1 MEETKDLTISQSQK
15 GINIFGS
22 IEGFEAGQRI
32 AKVFASSS
40 FVPDVYKGNIGNC
53 MIGLNMAIRMNADP
67 LMVLQNLVVVHGTPT
82 FEAKFAIACFNAT
95 GRYSTLSYAEVGE
108 RGKDTWGMYA
118 YAIELKTGEV
128 KKGPVVTIQM
138 AKDEGWYSRNP
149 KWKSIPELML
159 RYRSASWFIRTTDS
173 GIMMGF
179 QTRDEVEDTDWE
191 EIHATNASVEQLTAE
206 EKLAQAQQQEE
217 QQANSQSLDMNNGE
231 KKEENKAADNQPSDT
246 QKVADTAKMRLKPSV
261 RLSRWVSKKC
271 LICLSSGRT
280 TDRRGRNLSP
290 IYNKV

>member
-1 MEETKDLTISQSQK
+1 MEETKDLTVSQSQK

-67 LMVLQNLVVVHGTPT
+67 LMVLQNLVVVHGAPT

-179 QTRDEVEDTDWE
+179 QTRDEAEDADYE
-191 EIHATNASVEQLTAE
+191 EILATNTSIEQLSAE
-206 EKLAQAQQQEE
+206 EKLAIAQQQEE

-231 KKEENKAADNQPSDT
+231 KKEENKATDNQPSDT
-246 QKVADTAKMRLKPSV
+246 KKAADTAENAAQTKRKAQPMGKQEMPDMF
-261 RLSRWVSKKC
+261 KQQ
-271 LICLSSGRT
+271 
-280 TDRRGRNLSP
+280 
-290 IYNKV
+290 

>member
-1 MEETKDLTISQSQK
+1 MEETKDLTVSKSQK

-95 GRYSTLSYAEVGE
+95 GKYSTLSYAEVGE

-128 KKGPVVTIQM
+128 KKGPIVTIQM

-179 QTRDEVEDTDWE
+179 LTRDEAEDAYYE
-191 EIHATNASVEQLTAE
+191 EIPATNASIEQLSAE

-246 QKVADTAKMRLKPSV
+246 QKAADTAENAAQTKRKAQPMGKQEMPDMF
-261 RLSRWVSKKC
+261 KQQ
-271 LICLSSGRT
+271 
-280 TDRRGRNLSP
+280 
-290 IYNKV
+290 

>member
-1 MEETKDLTISQSQK
+1 MEETKDLTVSQSQK

-95 GRYSTLSYAEVGE
+95 GKYSTLSYAEVGE

-179 QTRDEVEDTDWE
+179 QTRDEVEDADWE

-231 KKEENKAADNQPSDT
+231 KKEENNAADNQPSDT
-246 QKVADTAKMRLKPSV
+246 QKVADTAKNAAQTKRKAQPMGKQEMPDMF
-261 RLSRWVSKKC
+261 KQQ
-271 LICLSSGRT
+271 
-280 TDRRGRNLSP
+280 
-290 IYNKV
+290 

>member
-246 QKVADTAKMRLKPSV
+246 QKVADTAKNAAQTKRKAQPMGKQEMPDMFKQR
-261 RLSRWVSKKC
+261 
-271 LICLSSGRT
+271 
-280 TDRRGRNLSP
+280 
-290 IYNKV
+290 

>member
-1 MEETKDLTISQSQK
+1 MEETKDLTVSQSQK

-95 GRYSTLSYAEVGE
+95 GKYSTLSYAEVGE

-128 KKGPVVTIQM
+128 KKGPIVTIQM

-179 QTRDEVEDTDWE
+179 QTKDEAEDADYE
-191 EIHATNASVEQLTAE
+191 EIPATNASIEQLSAE

-246 QKVADTAKMRLKPSV
+246 QKAADTAENAAQTKRKAQPMGKQEMPDMF
-261 RLSRWVSKKC
+261 KQQ
-271 LICLSSGRT
+271 
-280 TDRRGRNLSP
+280 
-290 IYNKV
+290 

>member
-40 FVPDVYKGNIGNC
+40 FVPDVYKGNICNC

-95 GRYSTLSYAEVGE
+95 GKYSTLSYAEVGE

-179 QTRDEVEDTDWE
+179 QTRDEAEDADYE
-191 EIHATNASVEQLTAE
+191 EIPATNASIEQLSAE
-206 EKLAQAQQQEE
+206 EKLALAQQQEE

-246 QKVADTAKMRLKPSV
+246 QKAAQTAENAAQTKRKAQPMGKQEMPDMF
-261 RLSRWVSKKC
+261 KQQ
-271 LICLSSGRT
+271 
-280 TDRRGRNLSP
+280 
-290 IYNKV
+290 

>member
-1 MEETKDLTISQSQK
+1 MEETKDLAVVQSQK

-40 FVPDVYKGNIGNC
+40 FVPDAYKGNIGNC

-67 LMVLQNLVVVHGTPT
+67 LMVLQNLVAVHGTPT

-95 GRYSTLSYAEVGE
+95 GKYSTLSYAEVGE
-108 RGKDTWGMYA
+108 RGKNNWGMYA
-118 YAIELKTGEV
+118 YAVELRTGEL

-138 AKDEGWYSRNP
+138 SKDEGWYSRNP
-149 KWKSIPELML
+149 KWKNIPELML
-159 RYRSASWFIRTTDS
+159 RYRSASWFIRTTDP

-179 QTRDEVEDTDWE
+179 QTRDEAEDADFE
-191 EIHATNASVEQLTAE
+191 EIPVVNTSTEHLSAE

-217 QQANSQSLDMNNGE
+217 QANSQPLDMSNGDNN
-231 KKEENKAADNQPSDT
+231 EENKTVDKSPNVKQKDAEDVAQTKPKTQPMGKQEMPDMFK
-246 QKVADTAKMRLKPSV
+246 Q
-261 RLSRWVSKKC
+261 
-271 LICLSSGRT
+271 
-280 TDRRGRNLSP
+280 
-290 IYNKV
+290 

>member
-1 MEETKDLTISQSQK
+1 MEETKDLTVSQK

-95 GRYSTLSYAEVGE
+95 GKYSTLSYAEVGE

-179 QTRDEVEDTDWE
+179 QTRDEVEDADWE

-231 KKEENKAADNQPSDT
+231 KKEENKATDNQPSDT
-246 QKVADTAKMRLKPSV
+246 QKVADTAKNAAQTKRKAQPMGKQEMPDMF
-261 RLSRWVSKKC
+261 KQQ
-271 LICLSSGRT
+271 
-280 TDRRGRNLSP
+280 
-290 IYNKV
+290 

>member
-1 MEETKDLTISQSQK
+1 
-15 GINIFGS
+15 
-22 IEGFEAGQRI
+22 
-32 AKVFASSS
+32 
-40 FVPDVYKGNIGNC
+40 
-53 MIGLNMAIRMNADP
+53 
-67 LMVLQNLVVVHGTPT
+67 
-82 FEAKFAIACFNAT
+82 
-95 GRYSTLSYAEVGE
+95 
-108 RGKDTWGMYA
+108 MYA

-179 QTRDEVEDTDWE
+179 QTRDEAEDADYE
-191 EIHATNASVEQLTAE
+191 EIPVTNTSIEQLSVE

-246 QKVADTAKMRLKPSV
+246 QKAAQTAENAAQTKRKAQPMGKQEMPDMF
-261 RLSRWVSKKC
+261 KQQ
-271 LICLSSGRT
+271 
-280 TDRRGRNLSP
+280 
-290 IYNKV
+290 

>member
-95 GRYSTLSYAEVGE
+95 GKYSTLSYAEVGE

-179 QTRDEVEDTDWE
+179 QTRDEVEDADWE

-217 QQANSQSLDMNNGE
+217 QQANSQPLDMNNGE

-246 QKVADTAKMRLKPSV
+246 QKVADTAKNAAQTKRKAQPMGKQEMPDMF
-261 RLSRWVSKKC
+261 KQQ
-271 LICLSSGRT
+271 
-280 TDRRGRNLSP
+280 
-290 IYNKV
+290 